1 MNLLLSLLLA
11 FLVVSPQ
18 EADEDQVSGI
28 IVYADGT
35 QLRFIDLAKIT
46 GSRYDISAG
55 IPLKRIHRL
64 RDAREM
70 LLLYHNADRWVHLSE
85 LEYVHVGQNEV
96 TAGHV
101 VRGTVDIRTKDGAS
115 LRYDMELS
123 YLVNVV
129 VRDDSTGEAQTLDAI
144 PFAAGDQLKIRTVVF
159 D

>member
-1 MNLLLSLLLA
+1 MLFSLLLA
-11 FLVVSPQ
+11 LLVLTPQ

-28 IVYADGT
+28 VLYADGT
-35 QLRFIDLAKIT
+35 QQRFIDLAKIN

-55 IPLKRIHRL
+55 IPLRRIHRL
-64 RDAREM
+64 RDAKEM
-70 LLLYHNADRWVHLSE
+70 LLFYHNGDRWVHLSE
-85 LEYVHVGQNEV
+85 LEYVHVGKSEV
-96 TAGHV
+96 TAGDV

-129 VRDDSTGEAQTLDAI
+129 VRDDSTGETRILDAI
-144 PFAAGDQLKIRTVVF
+144 PFAQGDQLKIRTVLF